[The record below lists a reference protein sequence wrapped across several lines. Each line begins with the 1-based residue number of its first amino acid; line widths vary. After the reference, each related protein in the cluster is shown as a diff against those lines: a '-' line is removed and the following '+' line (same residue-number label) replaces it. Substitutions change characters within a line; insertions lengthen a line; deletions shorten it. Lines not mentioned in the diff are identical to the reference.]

1 MRDAQ
6 GRFFDMSD
14 DRKGGENMD
23 ELENLVQL
31 LNSKKGDGKSKETK
45 ILVEVEIKAS
55 ILKTYSIASTLNMF
69 LKALESHPY
78 RFSKRITYVTGF
90 KDNPDW
96 EGKK

>member
-1 MRDAQ
+1 MV
-6 GRFFDMSD
+6 
-14 DRKGGENMD
+14 
-23 ELENLVQL
+23 EL
-31 LNSKKGDGKSKETK
+31 
-45 ILVEVEIKAS
+45 EIKAS